1 MFEWLWPLRVEAR
14 RALGAGFVLA
24 ALTAATTTIAMGI
37 ASLGVAVLVAVVAQ
51 YGSRFS
57 DHPTKP

>member
-1 MFEWLWPLRVEAR
+1 MFEWLWPMRVEAR

-24 ALTAATTTIAMGI
+24 ALNAAATSIGLGI
-37 ASLGVAVLVAVVAQ
+37 ASLGVAVLVALVAQ